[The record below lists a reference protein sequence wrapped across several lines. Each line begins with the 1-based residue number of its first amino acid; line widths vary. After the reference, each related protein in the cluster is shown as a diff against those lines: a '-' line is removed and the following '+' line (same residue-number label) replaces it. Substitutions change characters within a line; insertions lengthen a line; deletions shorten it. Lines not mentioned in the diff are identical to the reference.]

1 MRAGAARIR
10 GALQAAALCF
20 FILCSN
26 TVAAQDAP
34 TLTSVGSDTLGNL
47 MLRWMQAYRVQH
59 PELRIA
65 LQTPGSAVAPL
76 ALASGAAD
84 LGPMSRAM
92 SDAERDTYRA
102 RRGGEPGRVRI
113 ALDAIAVFVHPDN
126 PLSSIDRRQLDAI
139 WSSGRRCGAAA
150 GVERWSDLSVGDA
163 ALASQPLLRTGR
175 NTASGTFEFFR
186 DQALC
191 GGDYRADVVQFPGAG
206 AIVAAV
212 ASQPHAIGNA
222 GFGYVNGLVK
232 TLAVAALPGG
242 PAVLP
247 SSETVASGR
256 YPLSRPLYLYFN
268 RGADGKAQA
277 AAAGFLRFVLS
288 DEAQAIVAQQGF
300 VALPPAELAAQRN
313 LIE

>member
-1 MRAGAARIR
+1 MRALAA
-10 GALQAAALCF
+10 GVALRAAALCVLL
-20 FILCSN
+20 LCANAS
-26 TVAAQDAP
+26 VAREAP
-34 TLTSVGSDTLGNL
+34 ALTSVGSDTLGNL
-47 MLRWMQAYRVQH
+47 MLRWMQAYRQTH
-59 PELRIA
+59 PDLRIA
-65 LQTPGSAVAPL
+65 LQTPGSAGAPL
-76 ALASGAAD
+76 ALASGSAD

-92 SDAERDTYRA
+92 TDAERDAYRA

-126 PLSSIDRRQLDAI
+126 PLATIDARQLDAI
-139 WSSGRRCGAAA
+139 WSNGRRCGAVAA
-150 GVERWSDLSVGDA
+150 VEHWSDLAVGDT
-163 ALASQPLLRTGR
+163 ALAARPLLRTGR

-186 DQALC
+186 DRALC
-191 GGDYRADVVQFPGAG
+191 GGDYRADVVQFPGSG

-232 TLAVAALPGG
+232 TLAIAASPDG

-247 SSETVASGR
+247 TPETVASGR

-277 AAAGFLRFVLS
+277 AAAGFLRFALS
-288 DEAQAIVAQQGF
+288 DEAQAMVAQQGF

-313 LIE
+313 LVE

>member
-1 MRAGAARIR
+1 MAGAHE
-10 GALQAAALCF
+10 AA
-20 FILCSN
+20 
-26 TVAAQDAP
+26 
-34 TLTSVGSDTLGNL
+34 TLTSVGSDSLGNL
-47 MLRWMQAYRVQH
+47 MLRWMQAYRMQH
-59 PELRIA
+59 PDLRIQ
-65 LQTPGSAVAPL
+65 LQTPGSAGAPL
-76 ALASGAAD
+76 ALAGGAAD

-92 SDAERDTYRA
+92 SDAEEAAYRE
-102 RRGGEPGRVRI
+102 RRGGEPGRIRI

-126 PLSSIDRRQLDAI
+126 PLSVVDRRQLDAI
-139 WSSGRRCGAAA
+139 WSSSRRCGTSA
-150 GVERWSDLSVGDA
+150 GIERWSDIGIDDTI
-163 ALASQPLLRTGR
+163 ALARRPLLRTGR

-186 DQALC
+186 DRALC
-191 GGDYRADVVQFPGAG
+191 GGDYRTDVVQFPGAG

-232 TLAVAALPGG
+232 TLAIAASPDG

-247 SSETVASGR
+247 TPETVASGR

-277 AAAGFLRFVLS
+277 AAAGFLRFALS
-288 DEAQAIVAQQGF
+288 DEAQAMVAQQGF

-313 LIE
+313 LVE